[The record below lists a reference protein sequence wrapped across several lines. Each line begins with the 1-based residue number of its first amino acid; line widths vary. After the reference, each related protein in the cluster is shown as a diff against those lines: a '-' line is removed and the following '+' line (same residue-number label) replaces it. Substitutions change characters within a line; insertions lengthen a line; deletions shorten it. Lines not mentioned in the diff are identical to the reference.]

1 MEKTFLVYMHTN
13 RINGKKY
20 IGQTCQNPPSARWGT
35 DGCNYKKN
43 DHFTNAIEK
52 YGWDSFDH
60 DILAENL
67 TLAEADLIEATL
79 IDFFDTMNPEYGY
92 NKKMGGNNGFM
103 SEEAKERISIAN
115 KGKKKPDGFG
125 ANLSAKIKGRTV
137 SEEQRKILRE
147 KCSGWH
153 HTEEERRKISE
164 KNTGK
169 HWYNNGV
176 ENVFAFKCPDG
187 YVSGMLKQS
196 DETKQKKSEYFSKTK
211 WYTDGT
217 TEVRSSECPDGF
229 YEGRLFDGK
238 KFSISNPIKCIETN
252 KTYRNAGEASDDTG
266 AERTSILRC
275 CKGIYKQ
282 TKGLHFEYVG
292 GEAV

>member
-1 MEKTFLVYMHTN
+1 MEKTFSVYMHTN
-13 RINGKKY
+13 RINEKKY

-60 DILAENL
+60 DILAEGL

-125 ANLSAKIKGRTV
+125 ANLSAKRKGHKV
-137 SEEQRKILRE
+137 SEEQRKILSE

-153 HTEEERRKISE
+153 HTEEERKKISE

-176 ENVFAFKCPDG
+176 ENVFTFECPDG

-196 DETKQKKSEYFSKTK
+196 DKTKQKKSEYFSKTK
-211 WYTDGT
+211 WYTDGS
-217 TEVRSSECPDGF
+217 RNIRAIECPKG
-229 YEGRLFDGK
+229 YWNGR
-238 KFSISNPIKCIETN
+238 
-252 KTYRNAGEASDDTG
+252 
-266 AERTSILRC
+266 
-275 CKGIYKQ
+275 
-282 TKGLHFEYVG
+282 TKLG
-292 GEAV
+292 GEVV